1 MALCHTQEQIALVG
15 GKLYHVDHNC
25 NTPVLSNYKAH
36 WPFSGGNTNS
46 AAAPAA
52 ALPFFSINL
61 WYQKMRVC
69 TRYRI
74 AENLKKN

>member
-1 MALCHTQEQIALVG
+1 MAF
-15 GKLYHVDHNC
+15 
-25 NTPVLSNYKAH
+25 LS
-36 WPFSGGNTNS
+36 GNTNS

-52 ALPFFSINL
+52 ALPFFSMNL
-61 WYQKMRVC
+61 WYQKMQVC

>member
-1 MALCHTQEQIALVG
+1 M
-15 GKLYHVDHNC
+15 
-25 NTPVLSNYKAH
+25 
-36 WPFSGGNTNS
+36 
-46 AAAPAA
+46 
-52 ALPFFSINL
+52 NL